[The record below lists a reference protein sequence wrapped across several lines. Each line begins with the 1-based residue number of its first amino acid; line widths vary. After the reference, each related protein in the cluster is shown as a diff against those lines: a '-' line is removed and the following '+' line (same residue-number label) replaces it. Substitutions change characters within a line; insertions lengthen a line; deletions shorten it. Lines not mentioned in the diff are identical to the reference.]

1 MTLALLTMSRQELE
15 RAQWMLQLR
24 QRRTTQI
31 QAAEHLGLSVRQVER
46 LYRAYKTGGTAAL
59 VSKKRGRP
67 SARKLPHT
75 TRTEVLRIVRERYA
89 DFGPTLAHEKLI
101 ESHGVKLSI
110 ETLRQWMMAEGIW
123 LPRAERAPRVHQP
136 RRRRACLGELV
147 QIDGCDHEWFETR
160 APRCVLLVYVDDATS
175 RLMHLRFVASES
187 TFDYFESTR
196 QYLREH
202 GKPVAFYSD
211 KASIFRVNAKQP
223 RGGDGFTQ
231 FARAM
236 GELNIDILCAN
247 TPQAK
252 GRVERAHLTLQD
264 RLVKE
269 LRLRDMTTIEAAN
282 RFVPRFIADYNRRF
296 AREPASQ
303 HNAHRPVATYEDL
316 NVIFRWKEKRKLT
329 HSLTLHYKRSFY
341 LVDPSPEALALRGT
355 LVEVHEMEDGTV
367 HVRHGDVDLP
377 AATFYKDGNVRQQDV
392 ADNKHLA
399 AILEQIRKAQIE
411 RDEQRPAVK
420 RTLREKRLLKAS
432 LEGQRA

>member
-1 MTLALLTMSRQELE
+1 
-15 RAQWMLQLR
+15 
-24 QRRTTQI
+24 
-31 QAAEHLGLSVRQVER
+31 
-46 LYRAYKTGGTAAL
+46 
-59 VSKKRGRP
+59 
-67 SARKLPHT
+67 
-75 TRTEVLRIVRERYA
+75 
-89 DFGPTLAHEKLI
+89 
-101 ESHGVKLSI
+101 
-110 ETLRQWMMAEGIW
+110 MMAEGIW

-196 QYLREH
+196 QYLQEH
-202 GKPVAFYSD
+202 GKPVTFYSD

-223 RGGDGFTQ
+223 RGGDGYTQ

-236 GELNIDILCAN
+236 GELNIGILCAN

-269 LRLRDMTTIEAAN
+269 LRLRDITTIEAAN

-303 HNAHRPVATYEDL
+303 HNAHRPVAPYEDL

-329 HSLTLHYKRSFY
+329 NNLTLHYKRSFY
-341 LVDPSPEALALRGT
+341 LVDPSPEALALRGK
-355 LVEVHEMEDGTV
+355 LVEVHEMQEGTV

-377 AATFYKDGNVRQQDV
+377 AAAFYKDGNVRQQDI

-432 LEGQRA
+432 LEGRQA